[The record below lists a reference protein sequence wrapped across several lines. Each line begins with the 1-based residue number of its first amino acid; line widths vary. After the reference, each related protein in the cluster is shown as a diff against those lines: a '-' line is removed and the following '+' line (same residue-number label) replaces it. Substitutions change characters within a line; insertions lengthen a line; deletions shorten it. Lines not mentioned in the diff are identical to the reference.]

1 MNSPVVLC
9 VDDRP
14 ELLQLRKAAL
24 ESHGFCIESAVSGYA
39 AIKKLEENLVTAV
52 LMEYRREGMDREAV
66 AYQIKQRF
74 PHVPI
79 ILLSAYFQMPERI
92 LWLVDEYVMK
102 SDLPDRLVGIIE
114 RVTCSTN
121 NKQAHSSA
129 VRPNQEHRRNPAA

>member
-1 MNSPVVLC
+1 
-9 VDDRP
+9 
-14 ELLQLRKAAL
+14 
-24 ESHGFCIESAVSGYA
+24 
-39 AIKKLEENLVTAV
+39 
-52 LMEYRREGMDREAV
+52 MDTEAV

-129 VRPNQEHRRNPAA
+129 VRPNQAHRRNPAP